1 MEQRIVAQESNRY
14 IYFIQDGD
22 VKFYLAIPKMA
33 NVSLLL
39 NLIDGIDDIKVKQ
52 DSVFNRVVISPVIG
66 REVLD
71 GLLQN
76 KVSDY
81 QKVDDIFSKA
91 INDSYQILTYN
102 HIAVERSVS
111 LNENR
116 TYSMFCQWFCQ
127 KYNGRVQLIP
137 YKQEMVESVTPVV
150 NQGVVNQVTDA
161 NPDVVSEN
169 IEETVPAVQSKG
181 GLGFVSYVLLGVV
194 VAVVSLVFLYFM
206 L

>member
-22 VKFYLAIPKMA
+22 VRFYLAIPKMA

-150 NQGVVNQVTDA
+150 NQVTDS
-161 NPDVVSEN
+161 NLDVVSEN
-169 IEETVPAVQSKG
+169 IEEAVPVVQSKG